1 MKNIRV
7 GIGYD
12 VHRLE
17 DDHPFFLG
25 GVKIPYHRGALG
37 HSDADTLIHAI
48 IDALLGAAGL
58 GDIGQHFPD
67 SDETLKGI
75 DSKVLLNIT
84 MDLIENEDF
93 LIGNVDCTI
102 CLEKPKI
109 ATYIPAMQTTLSEVM
124 GVDKSQ
130 ISIKATTTEG
140 LGLAGREEGLSVYAV
155 ALLYK
160 E

>member
-12 VHRLE
+12 VHRLA
-17 DDHPFFLG
+17 DDQPFFLG
-25 GVKIPYHRGALG
+25 GVKIPYHRGAVG

-48 IDALLGAAGL
+48 IDSLLGAAGL

-67 SDETLKGI
+67 SDQAFKGI

-84 MDLIENEDF
+84 MDLIQNEEF
-93 LIGNVDCTI
+93 NIGNVDCTI

-109 ATYIPAMQTTLSEVM
+109 AGYIPAMQIVLAEIM
-124 GVDKSQ
+124 KLDKSQ
-130 ISIKATTTEG
+130 VSIKATTTEG
-140 LGLAGREEGLSVYAV
+140 LGFAGKQEGISAYAV

-160 E
+160 K